1 MGFSHEKTTHHFH
14 LLADGG
20 AIEIQSNEPTDAATQ
35 EAITRAALSGGILQL
50 LLALVVAFV
59 RIFQQRH
66 RFKEKLR
73 FSAWLFTIAL
83 NLCRSS
89 HRWQARHQTVALEN
103 EQEQENW
110 ETESGLLTSSSP
122 ADDAS
127 KKELALVVR
136 SAVQALPDKLKA
148 VVLLAD
154 YEDLSHHQIAQI
166 LGCSPK
172 AVETRLY
179 RAHRILR
186 GKLRDLFV

>member
-1 MGFSHEKTTHHFH
+1 VEKSDEELMLRFGQGDD
-14 LLADGG
+14 LAF
-20 AIEIQSNEPTDAATQ
+20 NELVERWQQPLVRYIYRYVGSRATALDLAQ
-35 EAITRAALSGGILQL
+35 ET
-50 LLALVVAFV
+50 FV

-89 HRWQARHQTVALEN
+89 HRWQSRHQTVALE
-103 EQEQENW
+103 EKQEQESW

-122 ADDAS
+122 ADDALR
-127 KKELALVVR
+127 KELAIVVR
-136 SAVQALPDKLKA
+136 SAVQTLPDKLKA

-154 YEDLSHHQIAQI
+154 YEDLSHHEIAQI
-166 LGCSPK
+166 LGCSAK

>member
-1 MGFSHEKTTHHFH
+1 MLRFGQGDD
-14 LLADGG
+14 LAF
-20 AIEIQSNEPTDAATQ
+20 NELMVRWQQPLVRYIYRYVGSRATALDLAQ
-35 EAITRAALSGGILQL
+35 ET
-50 LLALVVAFV
+50 FV

-110 ETESGLLTSSSP
+110 ETESGLLTPSSP

-136 SAVQALPDKLKA
+136 SAVQTLPDKLKA